1 MTSPPVTPDTW
12 AGLLAVP
19 ENRSAFR
26 AAQRLVKALAADGS
40 APRFARPLVF
50 HGPTGCGKSALV
62 RAVVQQVID
71 GDRPRTVQVHPAAEL
86 PRDTQELSVLRPLDL
101 LVIEGVQDLKPAD
114 VESLLVLL
122 DARTARRLPTVVTA
136 SAGPAVLT
144 DLPRRLTARLAAGL
158 VVRLDPFGLASRVCF
173 ARWHAARSSLRL
185 TSDAAEWLA
194 QSADG
199 LRHLVGMIDTLRT
212 TSSARKGELSATQ
225 AAELLADPLPPT
237 PTLDRITR
245 TVAQAFRVKV
255 KDVVGASRLRT
266 VLIPRQVAMYLARE
280 VAKLPLV
287 EIGKHF
293 GGRDHTTVLNAVRKI
308 VSSMSAD
315 AELAGQVQE
324 LRRGL
329 E

>member
-1 MTSPPVTPDTW
+1 MSSPPVTPDTW

-26 AAQRLVKALAADGS
+26 AAQRLVKLLASDGGVS
-40 APRFARPLVF
+40 RFARPLVF

-62 RAVVQQVID
+62 RAVVHQVIN
-71 GDRPRTVQVHPAAEL
+71 GDRLRSVQVHPAAEL
-86 PRDTQELSVLRPLDL
+86 PRDPNELTDLRQLDL
-101 LVIEGVQDLKPAD
+101 LVIEGVQELKPAD
-114 VESLLVLL
+114 IESLLVLL
-122 DARTARRLPTVVTA
+122 DWRTARRLPTIVTA
-136 SAGPAVLT
+136 SAGPATLT
-144 DLPRRLTARLAAGL
+144 DLPRRLTTRLAAGL
-158 VVRLDPFGLASRVCF
+158 VVRLDPLGLASRVCF
-173 ARWHAARSSLRL
+173 ARWHAAQSSLRL
-185 TSDAAEWLA
+185 TADAAEWLA

-225 AAELLADPLPPT
+225 VAELLADPVQPRPILE
-237 PTLDRITR
+237 RITR
-245 TVAQAFRVKV
+245 TVAQTFRVKV

-266 VLIPRQVAMYLARE
+266 VLIPRQVAMFLARE

-308 VSSMSAD
+308 EAAVQTD
-315 AELAGQVQE
+315 AELAGRVRE